1 MSCATMR
8 MRSLA
13 LTTFLLTLVQ
23 SASANIT
30 TVAPHVVELDEVDR
44 SDLERRACMKP
55 FGVPAVAIQGE
66 SYSWSLERPLYARVT
81 CANHVTTPQYRA
93 YNVRYCQK
101 RMFGWTCQQPVLWL
115 KIHFLGRG
123 PFDIAFEDLSLERA
137 LASLDCLGSSIEA
150 HGAEHEA
157 LDLQKRAVPEVF
169 KRTKD
174 KSGTTEVIETYV
186 RARNQCLWVYLS
198 PQCRA
203 GDDVP
208 LLVAHKGC
216 IEE

>member
-1 MSCATMR
+1 MSCATTK

-13 LTTFLLTLVQ
+13 FTIFLLTLMQ

-93 YNVRYCQK
+93 YHVRYCQK
-101 RMFGWTCQQPVLWL
+101 QMFGWCCQKPVLWL
-115 KIHFLGRG
+115 KIDFLGRG

-137 LASLDCLGSSIEA
+137 LASLDCLGGSIEA
-150 HGAEHEA
+150 HGAEHQA

-174 KSGTTEVIETYV
+174 KSGTTEVIEAYV
-186 RARNQCLWVYLS
+186 KARNQCLWVYLS

-208 LLVAHKGC
+208 LLVAHTGC